1 MTREANNR
9 SEIIAPGAWL
19 GLLGGGQLGRMFTMA
34 AQSMGYKV
42 MVLDPGADSP
52 AGTVADRQLQ
62 AEYTDGDALAE
73 MAEHCA
79 AATTEFENVP
89 AESLQRLSERC
100 IVSPAARSVAI
111 AQDRIREKLFL
122 NEHGFGVAPFAVIRS
137 EADLAAAE
145 IDGLLPGVLKVS
157 RFGYDGKGQV
167 RVGSRGELEAAFR
180 SLQSEPCVLEKFLAL
195 DKEVSVVVCRG
206 LDDEVTT
213 FPVSENH
220 HANGILDVSIVPA
233 RVPAEIAA
241 DARSRAIDLA
251 KKLDYRG
258 VLCVEYFVVD
268 DGRLLV
274 NEIAPRPHNSGHY
287 TIDACVTSQFEQ
299 QVRVMCSLP
308 LGDTSLLCPAVMLN
322 LLGDLWARQTPPWDK
337 VLRHRT
343 AKLHLYGKSTPRPG
357 RKMGHVTVLSQQ
369 ADAALRTAFEIK
381 STLVAARAESP
392 LQPV

>member
-1 MTREANNR
+1 MTAATNNR
-9 SEIIAPGAWL
+9 SRVIAPGAWL

-52 AGTVADRQLQ
+52 AGTVADRHLR
-62 AEYTDGDALAE
+62 AEYTDADALAE
-73 MAEHCA
+73 MAKRCA

-89 AESLQRLSERC
+89 AESLQRLSEGC
-100 IVSPAARSVAI
+100 IVSPAAHSVAI

-122 NEHGFGVAPFAVIRS
+122 AERGFGVAPFAVIRS

-145 IDGLLPGVLKVS
+145 IDGLFPGVLKVS

-167 RVGSRGELEAAFR
+167 RVASRGELEAAFR

-206 LDDEVTT
+206 FDDEVTT
-213 FPVSENH
+213 FPVSENQ
-220 HANGILDVSIVPA
+220 HAHGILDLSIVPA
-233 RVPAEIAA
+233 RVSAEIAA
-241 DARSRAIDLA
+241 SARSRAVRLA
-251 KKLDYRG
+251 QELDYRG

-268 DGRLLV
+268 DGSLLV

-287 TIDACVTSQFEQ
+287 SIDACVTSQFEQ

-308 LGDTSLLCPAVMLN
+308 LGDTSQHCPAVMLN
-322 LLGDLWARQTPPWDK
+322 LLGDLWAQQTPPWDR
-337 VLRHRT
+337 VLQHRS
-343 AKLHLYGKSTPRPG
+343 AKLHLYGKSAPRPG
-357 RKMGHVTVLSQQ
+357 RKMGHVTVLSAQ
-369 ADAALRTAFEIK
+369 ADTALNTALEIK
-381 STLVAARAESP
+381 STLVAAAAESP

>member
-1 MTREANNR
+1 MSGSASVAKTIN
-9 SEIIAPGAWL
+9 PGAWL

-52 AGTVADRQLQ
+52 AGVVADRQLR
-62 AEYTDGDALAE
+62 AEYTDTAALAE
-73 MAEHCA
+73 MASHCA

-89 AESLQRLSERC
+89 AETLQRLSEGC
-100 IVSPAARSVAI
+100 VVSPAAESVAI

-122 NEHGFGVAPFAVIRS
+122 NESGFGVAPFAVIRT
-137 EADLAAAE
+137 EADLAAVQ
-145 IDGLLPGVLKVS
+145 IDDLLPGVLKVS

-167 RVGSRGELEAAFR
+167 RVASRSELGPAFR
-180 SLQSEPCVLEKFLAL
+180 SLQSEPCVLEKFLPL
-195 DKEVSVVVCRG
+195 EKEVSVVVCRG
-206 LDDEVTT
+206 FDGDVTT
-213 FPVSENH
+213 FPVSENS

-233 RVPAEIAA
+233 RTTVEVSAE
-241 DARSRAIDLA
+241 ARDRAIELA
-251 KKLDYRG
+251 RKLDYRG
-258 VLCVEYFVVD
+258 VLCVEYFVLE

-287 TIDACVTSQFEQ
+287 TIDACVSSQFEQ

-322 LLGDLWARQTPPWDK
+322 LLGDLWSEGTPAWES
-337 VLRHRT
+337 VLRHNT

-357 RKMGHVTVLSQQ
+357 RKMGHVTVLAQQ
-369 ADAALRTAFEIK
+369 AEQALATALEIK
-381 STLVAARAESP
+381 SMLVTTRSESR
-392 LQPV
+392 LQAV